1 MTISYPG
8 NILPTT
14 CGQMIKLERIEVMS
28 FCRAESDAIVDIL
41 QADWVFSIRSM
52 TGIDYTVSALSVK
65 EWIKEPDIKIDEL
78 VQAIFDKWARL

>member
-1 MTISYPG
+1 
-8 NILPTT
+8 
-14 CGQMIKLERIEVMS
+14 
-28 FCRAESDAIVDIL
+28 
-41 QADWVFSIRSM
+41 M